1 MADKNCKK
9 CTRISNSDLPEFV
22 GQIIDI
28 FEDFLDSRGVIIDN
42 PERDEDP
49 NADPGSMANIYG
61 TDYGELQDEI
71 EQMLVN
77 WGLAN
82 PRNNNNTHTNDN

>member
-28 FEDFLDSRGVIIDN
+28 FEDFLDSHGVIIDN
-42 PERDEDP
+42 PEREEDP
-49 NADPGSMANIYG
+49 NADPESMANIYG
-61 TDYGELQDEI
+61 TDYDELQDEI
-71 EQMLVN
+71 EQTLVN

-82 PRNNNNTHTNDN
+82 PCNNNNTHTNDN